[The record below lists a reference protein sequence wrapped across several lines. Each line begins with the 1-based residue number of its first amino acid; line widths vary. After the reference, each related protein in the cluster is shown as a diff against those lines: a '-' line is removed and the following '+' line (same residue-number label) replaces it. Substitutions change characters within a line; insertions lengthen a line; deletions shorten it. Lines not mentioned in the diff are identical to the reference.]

1 MVVLWKCELHQW
13 FISHQVI
20 VIGEGS
26 KADAFV
32 VSELMYNSWF
42 PVSLSGS
49 FNFVF
54 IYHEGRVQQCLSGCR
69 VFTQHNYFARW
80 TRKPANTIIT
90 KLHFGPF
97 VTFNLSFFLLVYII
111 FHFECVCFL
120 SQDVINVQYFT
131 VLNVLSH
138 FWENNSQLSP
148 S

>member
-13 FISHQVI
+13 FILHQVI

-54 IYHEGRVQQCLSGCR
+54 IYHEGRVQQCISGCR

-97 VTFNLSFFLLVYII
+97 VSFNLSFFSPCLHNISFLMRLLLESRCYQRTI
-111 FHFECVCFL
+111 FHRVKCFISL
-120 SQDVINVQYFT
+120 
-131 VLNVLSH
+131 LRK
-138 FWENNSQLSP
+138 QLST
-148 S
+148 